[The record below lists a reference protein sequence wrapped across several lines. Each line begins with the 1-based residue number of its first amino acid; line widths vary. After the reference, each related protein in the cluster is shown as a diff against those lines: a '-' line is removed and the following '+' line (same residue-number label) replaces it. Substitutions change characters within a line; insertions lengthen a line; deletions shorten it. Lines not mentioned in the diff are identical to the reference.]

1 MTALPAQRVEWI
13 PIDQITVINPRA
25 RDKRVFKEIVEN
37 IARIGLKRPI
47 TVTRRAEADGPTYD
61 LVCGQGRLEAYQSL
75 GQQEVP
81 ALVVAADAEDCLIAS
96 LVENCARRQ
105 HNGIDLLQDI
115 KRMREAG
122 QSVSD
127 IARKTGLSFDYVAGV
142 SRLLAKGEQRLL
154 RSVESRQIPISV
166 AIEIADANDAGIQR
180 ALQDA
185 YDRGLLRGKRLLAA
199 RRLVDIRRRLGR
211 GDRAQKPRSS
221 QDLSSAEL
229 VKAFE
234 EEAER
239 KRDMIHRG
247 RSTRDR
253 LLMIVECLRRLVTD
267 EQFVALLEDE
277 GLTTMPAAIAQRL
290 QIEVERTA

>member
-1 MTALPAQRVEWI
+1 MTALPAQRIEWI
-13 PIDQITVINPRA
+13 PIDRITVINPRA

-37 IARIGLKRPI
+37 IARIGLKRLI

-105 HNGIDLLQDI
+105 HNGVDLLQDI

-127 IARKTGLSFDYVAGV
+127 IARKTGLSFDYVGGV

-166 AIEIADANDAGIQR
+166 AIEIADANDAGIQH

-199 RRLVDIRRRLGR
+199 RRLVDIRRRQGR
-211 GDRAQKPRSS
+211 GDRTQKPRSS

-247 RSTRDR
+247 RSTQDR